1 MQTVSMSLEEA
12 HALAMRCLTR
22 HGADAE
28 NARAV
33 ADIVIAAER
42 DLCHSHGLFRVP
54 GYVASLVSGKVN
66 GAARPVISDLAPS
79 VVKVAGDGG
88 FAPLALEAGRAP
100 LIERAKANGVAA
112 LALNDI
118 YHFAALWP
126 ETEALA
132 EQGLVAF
139 AFTAAFPYVV
149 APGGRTP
156 IFGTNPMAFAWPRP
170 GKDPMV
176 FDQASSTMARG
187 EIMIAARDGHS
198 VPLGAGIDSNG
209 KDTTDPKA
217 ILDGGAQLAFGGYK
231 GAALAMM
238 VELLVGALIGDK
250 LSFESE
256 AVDVGDGGPPVG
268 GELIIALDPA
278 RFGDPDGFAAH
289 AELLFGRMLAD
300 QGVRLPG
307 DRRHKARE
315 VTAKEGIKVAASLS
329 AMLSQL
335 ASDEGAGPEGG

>member
-1 MQTVSMSLEEA
+1 MQSVTMSLEEA
-12 HALAMRCLTR
+12 HVLAARCLTQ
-22 HGADAE
+22 HGADEE

-33 ADIVIAAER
+33 ADIVAAAER
-42 DLCHSHGLFRVP
+42 DLCHSHGLFRIP
-54 GYVASLVSGKVN
+54 GYVASLKSGKAN
-66 GAARPVISDLAPS
+66 GKARPTVSDLAPS
-79 VVKVAGDGG
+79 VVRVAGDGG
-88 FAPLALEAGRAP
+88 FAPLALEVGRPA
-100 LIERAKANGVAA
+100 LVERAKSNGIAA

-132 EQGLVAF
+132 DQGLVAF

-170 GKDPMV
+170 GKHPMV

-198 VPLGAGIDSNG
+198 VPYGAGIDSNG
-209 KDTTDPKA
+209 RDTTDPKA

-250 LSFESE
+250 LSFEAE
-256 AVDVGDGGPPVG
+256 AADNGDGGPPAG

-278 RFGDPDGFAAH
+278 RFGDGAGFAAH
-289 AELLFGRMLAD
+289 ADLLFERMLSD
-300 QGVRLPG
+300 DGVRLPG
-307 DRRHKARE
+307 DRRRKARSK
-315 VTAKEGIKVAASLS
+315 TAREGIRVPQSLFRT
-329 AMLSQL
+329 LTEL
-335 ASDEGAGPEGG
+335 VGP

>member
-1 MQTVSMSLEEA
+1 MQSVRMSLQEA
-12 HALAMRCLTR
+12 HALAMRCLTQ

-33 ADIVIAAER
+33 ADIVTAAER
-42 DLCHSHGLFRVP
+42 DLCHAHGLFRIP
-54 GYVASLVSGKVN
+54 GYVASLKSGKAN
-66 GAARPVISDLAPS
+66 GRAQPAITVLAPS
-79 VVKVAGDGG
+79 VVQVAGDGG
-88 FAPLALEAGRAP
+88 FAPLALEAGRAA
-100 LIERAKANGVAA
+100 LVERAKSNGIAA
-112 LALNDI
+112 LAVNDI

-132 EQGLVAF
+132 EQGLAAF

-170 GKDPMV
+170 GKHPMV

-198 VPLGAGIDSNG
+198 VPHGTGIDSNG
-209 KDTTDPKA
+209 KDTTDPRA

-238 VELLVGALIGDK
+238 VELLAGALIGDK
-250 LSFESE
+250 LSFE
-256 AVDVGDGGPPVG
+256 AKAADNGDGGPPVG

-278 RFGDPDGFAAH
+278 QFGDSAGFAAH
-289 AELLFGRMLAD
+289 ADLLFERMLSD
-300 QGVRLPG
+300 DGVRLPG
-307 DRRHKARE
+307 DRRRKARE
-315 VTAKEGIKVAASLS
+315 ITAREGIRVNESLS
-329 AMLSQL
+329 RSLHDM
-335 ASDEGAGPEGG
+335 AGG

>member
-1 MQTVSMSLEEA
+1 MQTVSMTLEEA
-12 HALAMRCLTR
+12 HALAVSCLQR

-33 ADIVIAAER
+33 ADNVTAAER
-42 DLCHSHGLFRVP
+42 DLCHSHGLFRIP
-54 GYVASLVSGKVN
+54 GYVASLKSGKVN
-66 GAARPVISDLAPS
+66 GKARPSASDLAPG
-79 VVKVAGDGG
+79 VIRVDGDGG
-88 FAPLALEAGRAP
+88 FAQLAFEAGRGP
-100 LIERAKANGVAA
+100 LVERARENGIAA
-112 LALNDI
+112 LALGNT

-126 ETEALA
+126 EAEALA

-170 GKDPMV
+170 GKHPMV

-198 VPLGAGIDSNG
+198 VPLGAGIDRNG
-209 KDTTDPKA
+209 KDTTDPKE
-217 ILDGGAQLAFGGYK
+217 ILEGGAQLAFGGYK

-238 VELLVGALIGDK
+238 VELLAGVLIGDK
-250 LSFESE
+250 LSFEAE
-256 AVDVGDGGPPVG
+256 ALDNGDGGPPIG
-268 GELIIALDPA
+268 GELIMALDPT
-278 RFGDPDGFAAH
+278 RFGDAEGFAAH
-289 AELLFGRMLAD
+289 AELLFERMLAD
-300 QGVRLPG
+300 EGVRLPG

-315 VTAKEGIKVAASLS
+315 TTAREGIRIPESLS
-329 AMLSQL
+329 RTL
-335 ASDEGAGPEGG
+335 AELAQGR

>member
-1 MQTVSMSLEEA
+1 MQAVTMSLEEA
-12 HALAMRCLTR
+12 HALAVRCLME
-22 HGADAE
+22 HGADEE

-33 ADIVIAAER
+33 ADIVAAAER
-42 DLCHSHGLFRVP
+42 DLCHSHGLFRIP
-54 GYVASLVSGKVN
+54 GYVASLKSGKVN
-66 GAARPVISDLAPS
+66 GKARPAVSDLAPS
-79 VVKVAGDGG
+79 VVRVAGDNG
-88 FAPLALEAGRAP
+88 FAPLALEVGRAA
-100 LIERAKANGVAA
+100 LVERAKSNGIAA

-170 GKDPMV
+170 GKHPMV

-198 VPLGAGIDSNG
+198 IPYGAGIDSNG
-209 KDTTDPKA
+209 HDTTDPKA

-250 LSFESE
+250 LSFEAE
-256 AVDVGDGGPPVG
+256 AVDNGDGGPPVG

-278 RFGDPDGFAAH
+278 RFGDGAGFAAH
-289 AELLFGRMLAD
+289 ADLLFERMLAD
-300 QGVRLPG
+300 DGVRLPG
-307 DRRHKARE
+307 DRRRKARSK
-315 VTAKEGIKVAASLS
+315 TARDGIRVPQSLFRT
-329 AMLSQL
+329 LTEL
-335 ASDEGAGPEGG
+335 VGP

>member
-1 MQTVSMSLEEA
+1 MQSVSMSLEEA
-12 HALAMRCLTR
+12 HALAVRCLAE
-22 HGADAE
+22 HGADEE

-33 ADIVIAAER
+33 ADIVTAAER
-42 DLCHSHGLFRVP
+42 DLCHSHGLFRIP
-54 GYVASLVSGKVN
+54 GYVASLKSGKVN
-66 GAARPVISDLAPS
+66 GKARPAVSDLAPS
-79 VVKVAGDGG
+79 VVRVAGDNG
-88 FAPLALEAGRAP
+88 FAPLALEVGRAA
-100 LIERAKANGVAA
+100 LVERAKSNGIAA

-170 GKDPMV
+170 GKHPMV

-198 VPLGAGIDSNG
+198 VPYGAGIDSNG

-250 LSFESE
+250 LSFEAE
-256 AVDVGDGGPPVG
+256 AADNGDGGPPVG

-278 RFGDPDGFAAH
+278 RFGDGAGFAAH
-289 AELLFGRMLAD
+289 ADLLFERMLSD
-300 QGVRLPG
+300 DGVRLPG
-307 DRRHKARE
+307 DRRRKARE
-315 VTAKEGIKVAASLS
+315 TTARDGIRVPESLS
-329 AMLSQL
+329 RTLQELIGS
-335 ASDEGAGPEGG
+335 

>member
-1 MQTVSMSLEEA
+1 MQSVTMSLEEA
-12 HALAMRCLTR
+12 HALAVRCLTQ
-22 HGADAE
+22 HGADEE

-33 ADIVIAAER
+33 ADIVTAAER
-42 DLCHSHGLFRVP
+42 DLCHSHGLFRIP
-54 GYVASLVSGKVN
+54 GYVASLKSGKAN
-66 GAARPVISDLAPS
+66 GKARPAVSDLAPS
-79 VVKVAGDGG
+79 VVRVAGDGG
-88 FAPLALEAGRAP
+88 FAPLALEVGRAA
-100 LIERAKANGVAA
+100 LVERARSNGIAA

-132 EQGLVAF
+132 EQGLAAF

-170 GKDPMV
+170 GKHPMV

-198 VPLGAGIDSNG
+198 VPYGAGIDSNG

-256 AVDVGDGGPPVG
+256 AVDNGDGGPPVG

-278 RFGDPDGFAAH
+278 RFGDGEGFAAH
-289 AELLFGRMLAD
+289 ADLLFERMLSD
-300 QGVRLPG
+300 DGVRLPG
-307 DRRHKARE
+307 DRRRKARE
-315 VTAKEGIKVAASLS
+315 VTARDGIRVQESLS
-329 AMLSQL
+329 RTLL
-335 ASDEGAGPEGG
+335 ELIGD

>member
-1 MQTVSMSLEEA
+1 MQAVTMSLEEA
-12 HALAMRCLTR
+12 HALAVRCLTE
-22 HGADAE
+22 HGADEE

-33 ADIVIAAER
+33 ADIVTAAER
-42 DLCHSHGLFRVP
+42 DLCHSHGLFRIP
-54 GYVASLVSGKVN
+54 GYVASLKSGKVN
-66 GAARPVISDLAPS
+66 GKARPAVSDLAPS
-79 VVKVAGDGG
+79 VVRVAGDNG
-88 FAPLALEAGRAP
+88 FAPLALEVGRAA
-100 LIERAKANGVAA
+100 LVERAKSNGIAA

-170 GKDPMV
+170 GKHPMV

-198 VPLGAGIDSNG
+198 VPYGAGIDSNG
-209 KDTTDPKA
+209 HDTTDPKA

-250 LSFESE
+250 LSFEAE
-256 AVDVGDGGPPVG
+256 AADNGDGGPPVG

-278 RFGDPDGFAAH
+278 RFGDGAGFAAH
-289 AELLFGRMLAD
+289 ADLLFERMLAD
-300 QGVRLPG
+300 DGVRLPG
-307 DRRHKARE
+307 DRRRKARSK
-315 VTAKEGIKVAASLS
+315 TARDGIRVPQSLFRT
-329 AMLSQL
+329 LTEL
-335 ASDEGAGPEGG
+335 VGP

>member
-1 MQTVSMSLEEA
+1 MQSVTMSLDEA
-12 HALAMRCLTR
+12 HALAVRCLTQ
-22 HGADAE
+22 HGADEE

-33 ADIVIAAER
+33 ADIVTAAER
-42 DLCHSHGLFRVP
+42 DLCHSHGLFRIP
-54 GYVASLVSGKVN
+54 GYVASLKSGKVN
-66 GAARPVISDLAPS
+66 GKARPAVSDLAPS
-79 VVKVAGDGG
+79 VVRVAGDNG
-88 FAPLALEAGRAP
+88 FAPLALEVGRAA
-100 LIERAKANGVAA
+100 LVERAKSNGIAA

-132 EQGLVAF
+132 EQGLAAF

-170 GKDPMV
+170 GKHPMV

-198 VPLGAGIDSNG
+198 VPYGAGIDSNG

-250 LSFESE
+250 LSFEAE
-256 AVDVGDGGPPVG
+256 AADNGDGGPPVG

-278 RFGDPDGFAAH
+278 RFGDGEGFAAH
-289 AELLFGRMLAD
+289 ADLLFERILSD
-300 QGVRLPG
+300 EGVRLPG
-307 DRRHKARE
+307 DRRRKARE
-315 VTAKEGIKVAASLS
+315 TTARDGIRVQESLS
-329 AMLSQL
+329 RTLLELIGS
-335 ASDEGAGPEGG
+335 

>member
-1 MQTVSMSLEEA
+1 MQTVSMTLEEA
-12 HALAMRCLTR
+12 HALAVSCLQR
-22 HGADAE
+22 NGADAE

-33 ADIVIAAER
+33 ADIVTAAER
-42 DLCHSHGLFRVP
+42 DLCHSHGLFRIP
-54 GYVASLVSGKVN
+54 GYVASLKSGKAN
-66 GAARPVISDLAPS
+66 GKARPAVSELAAG
-79 VVKVAGDGG
+79 VVRVDGDDG

-100 LIERAKANGVAA
+100 LVARARANGIAA
-112 LALNDI
+112 LALNNI

-132 EQGLVAF
+132 EQGLAAF

-170 GKDPMV
+170 GKHPMV

-187 EIMIAARDGHS
+187 EIMLAARDGHS
-198 VPLGAGIDSNG
+198 VPLGAGIDRDG

-217 ILDGGAQLAFGGYK
+217 ILEGGAQLAFGGYK

-238 VELLVGALIGDK
+238 VELLAGALIGDR
-250 LSFESE
+250 LSFEAE
-256 AVDVGDGGPPVG
+256 AEDNGDGGPPVG

-278 RFGDPDGFAAH
+278 RFGDAGGFAAH
-289 AELLFGRMLAD
+289 ADLLFERMLAD
-300 QGVRLPG
+300 EGVRLPG
-307 DRRHKARE
+307 DRRRKARE
-315 VTAKEGIKVAASLS
+315 TTARDGIRVPESLS
-329 AMLSQL
+329 RTLVGL
-335 ASDEGAGPEGG
+335 ASGT

>member
-1 MQTVSMSLEEA
+1 MQSVTMSLEEA
-12 HALAMRCLTR
+12 HALAMRCLTQ
-22 HGADAE
+22 HGADEE

-33 ADIVIAAER
+33 ADIVTAAER
-42 DLCHSHGLFRVP
+42 DLCHSHGLFRIP
-54 GYVASLVSGKVN
+54 GYVASLKSGKVN
-66 GAARPVISDLAPS
+66 GKARPAVSDLAPS
-79 VVKVAGDGG
+79 VVRVAGDNG
-88 FAPLALEAGRAP
+88 FAPLALEVGRAA
-100 LIERAKANGVAA
+100 LVARAKSNGIAA

-126 ETEALA
+126 ETETLA
-132 EQGLVAF
+132 EQGLAAF

-170 GKDPMV
+170 GKHPMV

-198 VPLGAGIDSNG
+198 VPYGAGIDSNG
-209 KDTTDPKA
+209 KDTTDPTA

-250 LSFESE
+250 LSFE
-256 AVDVGDGGPPVG
+256 AKAADNGDGGPPVG

-278 RFGDPDGFAAH
+278 RFGDADGFAVH
-289 AELLFGRMLAD
+289 ADLLFERMLSD
-300 QGVRLPG
+300 DGVRLPG
-307 DRRHKARE
+307 DRRRKARE
-315 VTAKEGIKVAASLS
+315 GTARDGIRVQESLYRT
-329 AMLSQL
+329 LQEL
-335 ASDEGAGPEGG
+335 TGR

>member
-1 MQTVSMSLEEA
+1 MQSVTMTLQEA
-12 HALAMRCLTR
+12 HALAMRCLTQ

-33 ADIVIAAER
+33 ADIVTAAER
-42 DLCHSHGLFRVP
+42 DLCHSHGLFRIP
-54 GYVASLVSGKVN
+54 GYVASLKSGKVN
-66 GAARPVISDLAPS
+66 GKAQPAITVLAPS
-79 VVKVAGDGG
+79 VVQVAGDGG
-88 FAPLALEAGRAP
+88 FAPLALDVGRAA
-100 LIERAKANGVAA
+100 LVERAKSNGIAA

-132 EQGLVAF
+132 EQGLAAF

-149 APGGRTP
+149 AQGGRTP

-170 GKDPMV
+170 GKHPMV

-198 VPLGAGIDSNG
+198 VPHGTGIDSNG

-238 VELLVGALIGDK
+238 VELLAGALIGDK
-250 LSFESE
+250 LSFE
-256 AVDVGDGGPPVG
+256 AKAADNGDGGPPVG

-278 RFGDPDGFAAH
+278 QFGDGAGFAAH
-289 AELLFGRMLAD
+289 ADLLFERMLSD
-300 QGVRLPG
+300 DGVRLPG
-307 DRRHKARE
+307 DRRRKARE
-315 VTAKEGIKVAASLS
+315 ITMREGIQVNESLS
-329 AMLSQL
+329 RSLHDM
-335 ASDEGAGPEGG
+335 AGG

>member
-1 MQTVSMSLEEA
+1 MKSVPMSLEEA
-12 HALAMRCLTR
+12 HALAVRCLTL
-22 HGADAE
+22 HGADEE

-33 ADIVIAAER
+33 ADIVTAAER
-42 DLCHSHGLFRVP
+42 DLCHSHGLFRIP
-54 GYVASLVSGKVN
+54 GYVASLKSGKVN
-66 GAARPVISDLAPS
+66 GKARPTVSDLAPS
-79 VVKVAGDGG
+79 VVRVSGDGG
-88 FAPLALEAGRAP
+88 FAPLALEVGRAA
-100 LIERAKANGVAA
+100 LVERAKSNGVAA

-132 EQGLVAF
+132 EQGLAAF
-139 AFTAAFPYVV
+139 AFTAALPYVV

-170 GKDPMV
+170 GKHPMV

-198 VPLGAGIDSNG
+198 VPYGAGIDSNG
-209 KDTTDPKA
+209 KDTTDPNA

-238 VELLVGALIGDK
+238 VELLAGALIGDK
-250 LSFESE
+250 LSFEAKE
-256 AVDVGDGGPPVG
+256 VDNGDGGPPAG

-278 RFGDPDGFAAH
+278 RFGDGAGFAAH
-289 AELLFGRMLAD
+289 ADLLFERMLSD
-300 QGVRLPG
+300 EGVRLPG
-307 DRRHKARE
+307 DRRRKARE
-315 VTAKEGIKVAASLS
+315 VTARDGIHVEESLS
-329 AMLSQL
+329 RTLQELIES
-335 ASDEGAGPEGG
+335 

>member
-1 MQTVSMSLEEA
+1 MQSVRMSLEEA
-12 HALAMRCLTR
+12 HALAVRCLAE
-22 HGADAE
+22 HGADEE

-33 ADIVIAAER
+33 ADIVTAAER
-42 DLCHSHGLFRVP
+42 DLCHSHGLFRIP
-54 GYVASLVSGKVN
+54 GYVASLKSGKVN
-66 GAARPVISDLAPS
+66 GKARPAVSDLAPS
-79 VVKVAGDGG
+79 VVRVAGDNG
-88 FAPLALEAGRAP
+88 FAPLALEVGRAA
-100 LIERAKANGVAA
+100 LVERAKSNGIAA

-170 GKDPMV
+170 GKHPMV

-198 VPLGAGIDSNG
+198 VPYGAGIDSNG

-250 LSFESE
+250 LSFEAE
-256 AVDVGDGGPPVG
+256 AADNGDGGPPVG

-278 RFGDPDGFAAH
+278 RFGDGAGFAAH
-289 AELLFGRMLAD
+289 ADLLFERMLSD
-300 QGVRLPG
+300 DGVRLPG
-307 DRRHKARE
+307 DRRRKARE
-315 VTAKEGIKVAASLS
+315 TTARDGIRVPESLS
-329 AMLSQL
+329 RTLQELIGS
-335 ASDEGAGPEGG
+335 

>member
-1 MQTVSMSLEEA
+1 MQSVSMSLGEA
-12 HALAMRCLTR
+12 HALAVRCLAE
-22 HGADAE
+22 HGADEE

-33 ADIVIAAER
+33 ADIVTAAER
-42 DLCHSHGLFRVP
+42 DLCHSHGLFRIP
-54 GYVASLVSGKVN
+54 GYVASLKSGKVN
-66 GAARPVISDLAPS
+66 GKARPAVSDLAPS
-79 VVKVAGDGG
+79 VVRVAGDNG
-88 FAPLALEAGRAP
+88 FAPLALEVGRAA
-100 LIERAKANGVAA
+100 LVERAKSNGIAA

-170 GKDPMV
+170 GKHPMV

-198 VPLGAGIDSNG
+198 VPYGAGIDSNG

-250 LSFESE
+250 LSFEAE
-256 AVDVGDGGPPVG
+256 AADNGDGGPPVG

-278 RFGDPDGFAAH
+278 RFGDGAGFAAH
-289 AELLFGRMLAD
+289 ADLLFERMLSD
-300 QGVRLPG
+300 DGVRLPG
-307 DRRHKARE
+307 DRRRKARE
-315 VTAKEGIKVAASLS
+315 TTARDGIRVPESLS
-329 AMLSQL
+329 RTLQELIGS
-335 ASDEGAGPEGG
+335 

>member
-1 MQTVSMSLEEA
+1 MQSVKMSLEEA
-12 HALAMRCLTR
+12 HALAVRCLMQ
-22 HGADAE
+22 HGADEE

-33 ADIVIAAER
+33 ADIVTAAER
-42 DLCHSHGLFRVP
+42 DLCHSHGLFRIP
-54 GYVASLVSGKVN
+54 GYVASLKSGKVN
-66 GAARPVISDLAPS
+66 GKARPAVSDLAPS
-79 VVKVAGDGG
+79 VVQVAGDGG
-88 FAPLALEAGRAP
+88 FAPLALEVGRAA
-100 LIERAKANGVAA
+100 LVERAKSNGIAA

-132 EQGLVAF
+132 EQGLAAF

-170 GKDPMV
+170 GKHPMV

-198 VPLGAGIDSNG
+198 VPYGAGIDRNG

-250 LSFESE
+250 LSFE
-256 AVDVGDGGPPVG
+256 AKAADNGDGGPPVG

-278 RFGDPDGFAAH
+278 RFGDGAGFAAH
-289 AELLFGRMLAD
+289 ADLLFERMLSD
-300 QGVRLPG
+300 DGVRLPG
-307 DRRHKARE
+307 DRRRKARE
-315 VTAKEGIKVAASLS
+315 ETARDGIHVQESLS
-329 AMLSQL
+329 RTLQELIGS
-335 ASDEGAGPEGG
+335 

>member
-1 MQTVSMSLEEA
+1 MQSVTMSLEEA
-12 HALAMRCLTR
+12 HTLAARCLTQ
-22 HGADAE
+22 HGADEE

-33 ADIVIAAER
+33 ADIVTAAER
-42 DLCHSHGLFRVP
+42 DLCHSHGLFRIP
-54 GYVASLVSGKVN
+54 GYVASLKSGKVN
-66 GAARPVISDLAPS
+66 GKARPAVSDLAPS
-79 VVKVAGDGG
+79 VVRVAGDGG
-88 FAPLALEAGRAP
+88 FAPLALEVGRAA
-100 LIERAKANGVAA
+100 LVERARSNGIAA

-126 ETEALA
+126 EAEALA
-132 EQGLVAF
+132 EQGLAAF

-170 GKDPMV
+170 GKHPMV

-198 VPLGAGIDSNG
+198 VPYGAGIDRNG
-209 KDTTDPKA
+209 KDTNDPKA

-250 LSFESE
+250 LSFE
-256 AVDVGDGGPPVG
+256 AKAADNGDGGPPVG

-278 RFGDPDGFAAH
+278 RFGDGAGFAAH
-289 AELLFGRMLAD
+289 ADLLFERMLSD
-300 QGVRLPG
+300 DGVRLPG
-307 DRRHKARE
+307 DRRRKARE
-315 VTAKEGIKVAASLS
+315 ATARDGIQVQESLS
-329 AMLSQL
+329 RTLQEL
-335 ASDEGAGPEGG
+335 IDK